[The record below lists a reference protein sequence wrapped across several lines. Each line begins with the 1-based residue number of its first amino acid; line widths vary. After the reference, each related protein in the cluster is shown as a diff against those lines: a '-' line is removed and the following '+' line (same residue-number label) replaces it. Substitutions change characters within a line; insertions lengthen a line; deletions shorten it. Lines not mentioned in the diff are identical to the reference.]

1 MSDSMPC
8 SDKKL
13 LQARLDHAST
23 TRCHRIWAETEGELT
38 AAAILDDVVMG
49 ALGSLTAGS
58 TAAPG
63 WVMEKVGLGSSFAG
77 DGGVEEEEEDDDDDD
92 DKRGEDR
99 VKVGSRRASECS
111 TSLNRVVGDCCGL
124 LGSGWTVATSSSA
137 TATDVPGLAVANR
150 ASASAASPPPLNRAA
165 SVPVPVSALKLT
177 PEPETAEETDETLL
191 LRLLRPLDINSTSD
205 GRARS
210 CGRRPNM
217 HSLFQSSSVEKM
229 FPFCL
234 GTMVAAESP
243 SRVSNAPGRFL
254 WY

>member
-1 MSDSMPC
+1 MP
-8 SDKKL
+8 
-13 LQARLDHAST
+13 
-23 TRCHRIWAETEGELT
+23 RIWAKRELT
-38 AAAILDDVVMG
+38 AAAILEDDVVMG

-63 WVMEKVGLGSSFAG
+63 WVMEKVGLGNSFVG
-77 DGGVEEEEEDDDDDD
+77 DGGVAEDEVD

-99 VKVGSRRASECS
+99 VKIGSTRASGS

-137 TATDVPGLAVANR
+137 TATDVPGLAVANNR
-150 ASASAASPPPLNRAA
+150 ASAASASPPPLNRGAA
-165 SVPVPVSALKLT
+165 SEPEPEPVPAPVPALT

-217 HSLFQSSSVEKM
+217 HSFLQSSSVEKM
-229 FPFCL
+229 FPFVL
-234 GTMVAAESP
+234 GTIVAA
-243 SRVSNAPGRFL
+243 RVP
-254 WY
+254 